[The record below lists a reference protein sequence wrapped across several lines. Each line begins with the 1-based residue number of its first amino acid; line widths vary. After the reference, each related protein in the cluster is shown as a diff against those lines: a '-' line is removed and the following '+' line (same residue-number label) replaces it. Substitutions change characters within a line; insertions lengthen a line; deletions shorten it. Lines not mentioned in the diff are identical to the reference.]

1 MRAGRTAARG
11 AGRTAARGA
20 GRTAAVT
27 AAVGSALV
35 AAVVSCALAAGCAT
49 TTKSVV
55 RADAQLAIACNVP
68 DARVYV
74 DDVFRGHAIELAHGA
89 LLVPSGAR
97 RVEVR
102 ADGWFTAYR
111 DVSVPHAGHAYV
123 DIDLRRVPDT
133 EPAE

>member
-1 MRAGRTAARG
+1 MSAALAAAR
-11 AGRTAARGA
+11 
-20 GRTAAVT
+20 AAV
-27 AAVGSALV
+27 L
-35 AAVVSCALAAGCAT
+35 VSCALFAGCAT
-49 TTKSVV
+49 TGAKPVV
-55 RADAQLAIACNVP
+55 RADAQLAVACNVP

-74 DDVFRGHAIELAHGA
+74 DDVFRGRAIELAHGA

-123 DIDLRRVPDT
+123 EVDLRRVPDT